1 MKKRNIIMLSL
12 IGILCLISYFH
23 YMIQKYSF
31 LETTSEFEK
40 YEENKLAE
48 IAQESSSQEDGS
60 DSSNVKEVSAS
71 SAELSDKEQK
81 EKVKILDSKN
91 NEIGQVISESNAN
104 LESKILNNESTKKAN
119 YFIEA
124 RLNTNIERERIISLL
139 NEIINNEYTT
149 EETRKKA
156 NEEKMKLIDAINKE
170 KIIENLIKSKGFDD
184 ALALITDHSVSII
197 VESEKISDS
206 EMAKILDI
214 VVRETQASPDKIK
227 IWNKF

>member
-1 MKKRNIIMLSL
+1 
-12 IGILCLISYFH
+12 
-23 YMIQKYSF
+23 MIQKYSF

-48 IAQESSSQEDGS
+48 IAQELNSQEDDS
-60 DSSNVKEVSAS
+60 DSSTVKEASAS
-71 SAELSDKEQK
+71 SVEVSDKEQN

-91 NEIGQVISESNAN
+91 NEIDQVISESNAN
-104 LESKILNNESTKKAN
+104 LESKILNNESSKKES

-139 NEIINNEYTT
+139 NEIINNEYTS

-156 NEEKMKLIDAINKE
+156 NEEKMKLIDAMNKE
-170 KIIENLIKSKGFDD
+170 KIVENLIKSKGFNN
-184 ALALITDHSVSII
+184 ALALITDHSVNII
-197 VESEKISDS
+197 VKSEKISDS